1 MNKPREFEITLKSEL
16 IKPGHFQ
23 VSEEVLLLNRQDE
36 MINFPAKFHAIEYSA
51 YSELKE
57 KLAVA
62 SESLTYER
70 RERYKSD
77 KKFLEK
83 LAIANS
89 TLEFYADR
97 DNYCL
102 YEDLSVDEWKYNW
115 IAERPHPQKIDK
127 VGTLATKALAKIN
140 EEE

>member
-1 MNKPREFEITLKSEL
+1 MNKPRVFYLIETGEMWLGPETHEILNFDPKDGA
-16 IKPGHFQ
+16 IK
-23 VSEEVLLLNRQDE
+23 VV
-36 MINFPAKFHAIEYSA
+36 AIDMA

-77 KKFLEK
+77 KKLLEK
-83 LAIANS
+83 LAIVKSA
-89 TLEFYADR
+89 LEFYAER

-127 VGTLATKALAKIN
+127 AGTLATKALAKIN
-140 EEE
+140 EGE

>member
-1 MNKPREFEITLKSEL
+1 MNKPREFKTQIGGLMHEIYEL
-16 IKPGHFQ
+16 GF
-23 VSEEVLLLNRQDE
+23 EL
-36 MINFPAKFHAIEYSA
+36 
-51 YSELKE
+51 SELKE

-77 KKFLEK
+77 KKLLEK
-83 LAIANS
+83 LAIVKSA
-89 TLEFYADR
+89 LEFYAER

-127 VGTLATKALAKIN
+127 VGALATKALAKIN
-140 EEE
+140 EGE